1 VLLLASVTG
10 SATDF
15 VTSLIGNH
23 GVEAVF
29 GLTAL
34 AAILPT
40 GGELVMI
47 YAGALAA
54 GAFSHSVV
62 VFGHQVDS
70 RPSAYLTVVV
80 AGILGDTLGSLFG
93 WAIGIFGG
101 RPLLER
107 HGRWLHFSHDR
118 LDRAERWFD
127 RFGPVAVPLGRIT
140 PFARSL
146 VSVPAGVF
154 RARFPSFAALTT
166 AASIVWCFTFAS
178 IGFGLGS
185 DWRGVERGFRFVDL
199 AVLVAIVAAIALA
212 VIRHRRSTRLA
223 GRDVQDPAD

>member
-1 VLLLASVTG
+1 MLLASITG
-10 SATDF
+10 SVTDF
-15 VTSLIGNH
+15 ITSLIGNH

-40 GGELVMI
+40 GGELVML

-54 GAFSHSVV
+54 GAFAQSVV
-62 VFGHQVDS
+62 VFGHRVDS
-70 RPSAYLTVVV
+70 RPSAYLTILL
-80 AGILGDTLGSLFG
+80 AGFLGDTLGSLCG
-93 WAIGIFGG
+93 WAIGFFGG

-107 HGRWLHFSHDR
+107 HGRWLHLSHER
-118 LDRAERWFD
+118 LARAERWFD
-127 RFGPVAVPLGRIT
+127 RFGSVAVPLGRIT

-154 RARFPSFAALTT
+154 RVRFSSFSWMTT
-166 AASIVWCFTFAS
+166 AASIVWCLVFAS

-185 DWRGVERGFRFVDL
+185 HWKAVERGFRFVDA
-199 AVLVAIVAAIALA
+199 AVIVAIVVVIALV
-212 VIRHRRSTRLA
+212 VIRRRHSTRLA
-223 GRDVQDPAD
+223 GRDVEDPAD